1 MAEPHTPR
9 NTITTKLPWEI
20 LFLQIL
26 PRLPVKALPN
36 AMCVCKKWYLYL
48 KSGAFASTYHH
59 HVVSNDDHQNH
70 HKYLVVS
77 TTQRHMY
84 SIDCE
89 TPKDGLVV
97 ARNLPFFLPF
107 MGNMSILTSLHGL
120 LCIGTI
126 QPQNPG
132 EYYDLILWNPLTGDY
147 KMLSEPKKGCYH
159 KECYKISE
167 GIFGLYYISS
177 DDDYRLLR
185 VTHHLNIYIYSLKS
199 NSWRMVESTAD
210 FQQRASEWTSRGSYW
225 EQPSHILLNEKL
237 NFLKQVDRGGTFILS
252 YSVMR
257 FDTKTEKFTEIS
269 IPSFGNQMTNCLG
282 FMVLGGRIHFCVAI
296 LIEEENYMTNRRYYE
311 IIELWRMDG
320 DGYWTKVLTYG
331 PMSFFLWG
339 RSILHWMRNGNLLI
353 RHLDS
358 VYLLDMKKHTKEM
371 IFTCQSMDSKIP
383 PTGKYVETTVSP
395 NQRHVYV

>member
-77 TTQRHMY
+77 TTQRHMH

-89 TPKDGLVV
+89 TPKDGLMV

-107 MGNMSILTSLHGL
+107 RGNMSILTSLHGL

-167 GIFGLYYISS
+167 
-177 DDDYRLLR
+177 
-185 VTHHLNIYIYSLKS
+185 
-199 NSWRMVESTAD
+199 AD
-210 FQQRASEWTSRGSYW
+210 FQQRASKWTSRGSYW

-237 NFLKQVDRGGTFILS
+237 NFLKQVDRGGTFIFS